1 MLKIRGIQKIIK
13 KYGFSFREKISIYS
27 ILLFFCPFAPLG
39 SSMLSQYCS
48 ILEPTAQRQCLLD
61 SINSTFVV
69 CSNTLGPC
77 GGRQEHIIPQMPFYW
92 VPTSHV
98 AKGNEKT
105 FFFFT
110 AFVTPILCL
119 AFLGSYL
126 SSVSVGLRQE
136 WIHPCLLRFPHLF
149 NNRCQTDSE

>member
-39 SSMLSQYCS
+39 SSMLSQHCS

-105 FFFFT
+105 FFFHCICHTYFMFGIFRLLFIKCLSWT
-110 AFVTPILCL
+110 QTGMDPSMFVK
-119 AFLGSYL
+119 
-126 SSVSVGLRQE
+126 V
-136 WIHPCLLRFPHLF
+136 PHLF